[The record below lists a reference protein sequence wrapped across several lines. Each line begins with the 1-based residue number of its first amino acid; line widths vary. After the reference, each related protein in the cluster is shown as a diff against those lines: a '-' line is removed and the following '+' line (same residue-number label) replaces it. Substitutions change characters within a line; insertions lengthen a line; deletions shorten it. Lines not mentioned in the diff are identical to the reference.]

1 MSEKTCDR
9 CTADTLRGTRCRNRS
24 CRGTLCWQHLKK
36 EHGMRVKPSGVAGA
50 GLGLWTLR
58 PITQDTL
65 LPVKYYGEHKTRGQ
79 VTAEYGANLGEYVAC
94 NTRGNHCV
102 DGKRT
107 GSSVA
112 RYMNHRRENENVMWS
127 NYGSNARGSH
137 FNLRTIRYIPANT
150 EIFIDYGDEYG
161 IA

>member
-1 MSEKTCDR
+1 
-9 CTADTLRGTRCRNRS
+9 
-24 CRGTLCWQHLKK
+24 
-36 EHGMRVKPSGVAGA
+36 MRVKPSGVAGA

-58 PITQDTL
+58 PITQDTA
-65 LPVKYYGEHKTRGQ
+65 LPVKYYGEHKTRRQ
-79 VTAEYGANLGEYVAC
+79 VTAEYGADLGEYVAC

-102 DGKRT
+102 DGKQT

-112 RYMNHRRENENVMWS
+112 RYMNHRRENDNVMWS

-161 IA
+161 LT